1 MALSFMYSAVEA
13 SALIKKGKLT
23 AVQLAEAFLSR
34 VSEREEA
41 VQAWAYIDPKQ
52 VIDRARALDQV
63 PRRSPLHGLP
73 IGVKDII
80 DTIDMPTEYGSPIY
94 VGHRPQWDASCV
106 ALLRKAGANIM
117 GKTVTVEFAMR
128 HPGKTRNPLNL
139 AHTPGGSSSGSA
151 AAVADGMVSL
161 ALGTQTGGSILRPA
175 AFCGVVGLKPTFN
188 VINRAGVKPNSESL
202 DTVGLMARDV
212 PDAAL
217 MFTTLVGQ
225 EALDFSEPPP
235 PVRIGFWRTPQWSN
249 ADNATKEAFSQA
261 LPRLAKSGAQIQ
273 EINLPEAF
281 NEMYA
286 AHGSISDY
294 EVVRALE
301 YERLNFSDQISSSL
315 MKKIRKAE
323 KCDFDT
329 YVNAQRCASQ
339 CRLMLADVFRNYD
352 VLLVPSAP
360 GEAPLGLESTG
371 DSTFNRIW
379 TALHVPTITVPVF
392 KGANGLPMGAQIV
405 APFGEDRK
413 LLLCANWIDNALR
426 GA

>member
-1 MALSFMYSAVEA
+1 MASGFKYSAVEA
-13 SALIKKGKLT
+13 SALIEKGKLT
-23 AVQLAEAFLSR
+23 AVQLAESFLSR
-34 VSEREEA
+34 VAEREEA

-52 VIDRARALDQV
+52 VIDQARALDRV

-106 ALLRKAGANIM
+106 AQLRKAGAIIM

-151 AAVADGMVSL
+151 AAVADGMVPL

-175 AFCGVVGLKPTFN
+175 AFCGVVGMKPTFN

-202 DTVGLMARDV
+202 DTVGPIARDV
-212 PDAAL
+212 PDTAL
-217 MFTTLVGQ
+217 LFTSLVGQ
-225 EALDFSEPPP
+225 GALDFSEPLSPL
-235 PVRIGFWRTPQWSN
+235 RIGFWRTPQWSH

-261 LPRLAKSGAQIQ
+261 LPRLARAGAQIQ
-273 EINLPEAF
+273 EINLPDAF

-301 YERLNFSDQISSSL
+301 YERLNFENQISSSL
-315 MKKIRKAE
+315 MKKIRQAE
-323 KCDFDT
+323 KCDFDK
-329 YVNAQRCASQ
+329 YINAQRWASQ
-339 CRLMLADVFRNYD
+339 CRLMLVDVFRDYD

-392 KGANGLPMGAQIV
+392 KGANGLPLGAQIV

-413 LLLCANWIDNALR
+413 LLLCANWIDSALR
-426 GA
+426 DG